1 MLKIAHIASEI
12 SPYSKTGGL
21 ADVTSS
27 LPIALQDAK
36 TKNIVITPFYEQSID
51 IDNFNIKCLNNNYTF
66 EIDKKNKVNV
76 SFWQAEL
83 KPGLPVYFIGN
94 EKYFS
99 RHKELYGLKNE
110 NARFYLF
117 DKAALELLEFI
128 KFKPD
133 ILHCHDWQTG
143 LIPGLAKKNSCKE
156 FFLKTSTL
164 FTIHNLAF
172 QLGHNWWEIPN
183 EKKDGGKSAIPYFN
197 DENME
202 NINFAKRAI
211 LNADMISTVSEQYA
225 KEILTP
231 KFGQDLHVI
240 LKNRRKKIIGITN
253 GINYEDFNPA
263 TDPGLV
269 QNYDYKKISGKKDN
283 KAALQKYFGLSVNPD
298 IPLIAMVCRIS
309 EQKGFDVLLPLIP
322 ILMGFNTQLVIFGGG
337 DKSYEQKF
345 KQVMKRYP
353 DKFAANLE
361 FNTQHATLVYAGS
374 DMTLIPS
381 RFEPCGLTQMIALRY
396 GSIPIVHYIGG
407 LVDTIDNFDPVTG
420 EGNGFIFKKYS
431 SMNLL
436 AAVMRALENYKYK
449 KNWNKLIKKGM
460 QITSDWKLPAQSY
473 LKVYNKMIQE
483 KKDKLKMKEVL

>member
-1 MLKIAHIASEI
+1 MLKIAHIASEV

-27 LPIALQDAK
+27 LPIALRDAK
-36 TKNIVITPFYEQSID
+36 TKNIIITPFYEQSID
-51 IDNFNIKCLNNNYTF
+51 IDKFNIKCLNDNYTF

-99 RHKELYGLKNE
+99 RHKKLYGSKSE

-117 DKAALELLEFI
+117 DKAVLELLKFI

-143 LIPGLAKKNSCKE
+143 LIPGLVKKNSHKKY
-156 FFLKTSTL
+156 FSSTSTI

-172 QLGHNWWEIPN
+172 QLGHNWWEVPN
-183 EKKDGGKSAIPYFN
+183 EKKDCGKKAIPFFDDKN
-197 DENME
+197 IE

-211 LNADMISTVSEQYA
+211 LSADMISAVSEQYA

-231 KFGQDLHVI
+231 KFGQDLNRI
-240 LKNRRKKIIGITN
+240 LNNRRKKIIGITN

-263 TDPGLV
+263 TDLGLAK
-269 QNYDYKKISGKKDN
+269 NYDYKNIFGKKEN
-283 KAALQKYFGLSVNPD
+283 KTALQKFFGLPVNSN
-298 IPLIAMVCRIS
+298 IPLITMICRIS

-337 DKSYEQKF
+337 DKSYEHKF
-345 KQVMKRYP
+345 KQIMNRYP
-353 DKFAANLE
+353 EQFAANLE
-361 FNTQHATLVYAGS
+361 FDTKHATLVYAGS

-407 LVDTIDNFDPVTG
+407 LIDTIDNFDPSTG
-420 EGNGFIFKKYS
+420 KGSGFVFKKYS
-431 SMNLL
+431 PMNFLV
-436 AAVMRALENYKYK
+436 AIARALENYKYK
-449 KNWNKLIKKGM
+449 NTWNRLIKKGM
-460 QITSDWKLPAQSY
+460 QITFDWKLPAQSY
-473 LKVYNKMIQE
+473 LKVYNRLAEE
-483 KKDKLKMKEVL
+483 KRGEVKI